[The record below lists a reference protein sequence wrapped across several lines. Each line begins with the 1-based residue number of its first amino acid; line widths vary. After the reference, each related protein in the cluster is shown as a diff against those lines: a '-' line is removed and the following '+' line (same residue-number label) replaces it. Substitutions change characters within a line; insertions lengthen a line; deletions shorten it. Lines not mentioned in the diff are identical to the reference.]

1 MMMMMMMMGKG
12 RVKGLVVGG
21 CGPPGVG
28 TFSPV
33 RLRSMALASYQG
45 SSNTLARHLL
55 TTATAM
61 PALCRRVRLMLI
73 LSFLVVAL
81 SAATHARYLSEE
93 RNNPEEAPGILL
105 GDSESARSVLY
116 PAEIRKSISVRMSR
130 KTWCSLCANQR
141 NSKSHACSMC
151 RIG

>member
-1 MMMMMMMMGKG
+1 
-12 RVKGLVVGG
+12 
-21 CGPPGVG
+21 
-28 TFSPV
+28 
-33 RLRSMALASYQG
+33 
-45 SSNTLARHLL
+45 
-55 TTATAM
+55 M

-116 PAEIRKSISVRMSR
+116 PAEIRKSISVRTSGN
-130 KTWCSLCANQR
+130 TWCSLCTYER
-141 NSKSHACSMC
+141 NRNTYPCRMC